1 MLADFIAKM
10 SNVQPRDFSKPLWI
24 LEIDGSSKA
33 AREVDMVLQY
43 LEGLSIAQAV
53 KFLFTISNNEAE
65 YKVVLLGLRV
75 AKELSVMNLELN
87 CDS

>member
-24 LEIDGSSKA
+24 LEIDGSSA
-33 AREVDMVLQY
+33 AREVGMVLQY

-53 KFLFTISNNEAE
+53 KFLFSISNNEAE
-65 YKVVLLGLRV
+65 YEVVLLGLRV
-75 AKELSVMNLELN
+75 AKELSVMNLELH